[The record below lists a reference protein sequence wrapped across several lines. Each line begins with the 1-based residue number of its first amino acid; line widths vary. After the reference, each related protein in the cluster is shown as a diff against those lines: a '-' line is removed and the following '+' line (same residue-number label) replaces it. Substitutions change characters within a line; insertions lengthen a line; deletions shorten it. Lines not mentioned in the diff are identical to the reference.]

1 MMADMENSNEL
12 NQQDLPENRT
22 TVEETAGASVSSK
35 PVKQKKKNG
44 KPNFFVRLGKR
55 IARFWRDF
63 MSERKKIVWMSWK
76 NVCRSSAVVIVL
88 VVILS
93 AILLGIDTAF
103 SAFFAWLA
111 KLI

>member
-1 MMADMENSNEL
+1 MADMENSNEL
-12 NQQDLPENRT
+12 NQQDLPESQET
-22 TVEETAGASVSSK
+22 AEETAGASVPSK
-35 PVKQKKKNG
+35 PAKQKKKKE

-55 IARFWRDF
+55 IAKFWRDF

-76 NVCRSSAVVIVL
+76 NVCRSAAVVIVL
-88 VVILS
+88 VAILS
-93 AILLGIDTAF
+93 VLLLGIDTAF